1 MPEMIILLYGTDT
14 YRLKQKLGEMV
25 EEYKKKH
32 RSGFNF
38 RVFEGKEINFEDLK
52 NEFLSISMF
61 KEKKLFVLFNSFS
74 NSKFKEDFINQGSVF
89 VKSENILV
97 FCEEEISP
105 KDKLFNFLKDKAKT
119 ECFEPLTPEQSKR
132 WAKKEFDL
140 SGVKIDTPAL
150 NKLGEFVGS
159 DLWRMKKEIDKL
171 ASYAEGKEIKE
182 KDVEALVFPS
192 FDSNIFATIDA
203 IAKKEKK
210 RAAGLIRHHLENGDS
225 VPYLLSMISYQ
236 LRNIISVKDAKGK
249 SAGQLEM
256 RPFVFSQSSAQARQF
271 SLEELKGLY
280 QKILDLDTSI
290 KTGRIDPEVALDL
303 LIFDV

>member
-1 MPEMIILLYGTDT
+1 MIIFLYGTDT
-14 YRLKQKLGEMV
+14 YRLKQKLKEIT

-32 RSGFNF
+32 KSGLNF
-38 RVFEGKEINFEDLK
+38 KVLEGKEINFEDLK

-74 NSKFKEDFINQGSVF
+74 NSKFKEDFIERGSVF
-89 VKSENILV
+89 IDSRNILV
-97 FCEEEISP
+97 FCEEKVSS
-105 KDKLFNFLKDKAKT
+105 KDKIFNFLKDKAKI
-119 ECFEPLTPEQSKR
+119 ENFEPLTPEQTRR
-132 WAKKEFDL
+132 WAKKEFGL
-140 SGVKIDTPAL
+140 AETEIDSAAL
-150 NKLGEFVGS
+150 NKLTEFVGN

-171 ASYAEGKEIKE
+171 VSYAQGKEVKE
-182 KDVEALVFPS
+182 KDVESLVFPS

-210 RAAGLIRHHLENGDS
+210 KAAGLIKRHLENGDS

-249 SAGQLEM
+249 TAGQLEM
-256 RPFVFSQSSAQARQF
+256 RPFVFRQSVAQAGQF
-271 SLEELKGLY
+271 SLEELKNLY
-280 QKILDLDTSI
+280 QKILNLDADI

>member
-1 MPEMIILLYGTDT
+1 MIIFLYGADT
-14 YRLKQKLGEMV
+14 YRLKQKLKELA

-32 RSGFNF
+32 KSGLNF
-38 RVFEGKEINFEDLK
+38 RVFEGKEINFQDLK

-61 KEKKLFVLFNSFS
+61 KEKKLFILLNSFS
-74 NSKFKEDFINQGSVF
+74 NSKFKEDFVGQGGVF

-97 FCEEEISP
+97 FCEEEVSL

-119 ECFEPLTPEQSKR
+119 ECFELLTAEQSKR
-132 WAKKEFDL
+132 WAKKEFGNL
-140 SGVKIDTPAL
+140 GVEIDNLAL
-150 NKLGEFVGS
+150 NKLVEFVGS

-171 ASYAEGKEIKE
+171 ASYAEGGEIKE
-182 KDVEALVFPS
+182 KDVESLVFPS

-210 RAAGLIRHHLENGDS
+210 KAAGLIRHHLENGDS
-225 VPYLLSMISYQ
+225 VPYLLAMISYQ
-236 LRNIISVKDAKGK
+236 LRNIISVKNVNDK
-249 SAGQLEM
+249 SAGELEM
-256 RPFVFSQSSAQARQF
+256 RPFVFRQSAAQARQF

-280 QKILDLDTSI
+280 QKILDLDTDI